1 MDKTRIRKQMRKMRR
16 ALTPAQR
23 VQAGRG
29 LKRSALTSGVLLNSQ
44 RLALYL
50 VNDGEIDPQQLIDQ
64 LQRMGKTVYLP
75 TLHPLRK
82 GALAF
87 VLYNRQTRMIKNRF
101 GIPEPDFR
109 YGKRIHPRFL
119 DTVFM
124 PLVAF
129 DQQGNRLGMGGGF
142 YDRTLAFT
150 RKPGKKPRLIG
161 CAHEFQCLSA
171 IPAEAWDIPLSAIA
185 TDVTL
190 RTFNQ
195 SPE

>member
-1 MDKTRIRKQMRKMRR
+1 MDKTSIRKQMRVQRR
-16 ALTPAQR
+16 ALTRNQR
-23 VQAGRG
+23 AMAARG

-50 VNDGEIDPQQLIDQ
+50 VNDGEIDPQQLITQ
-64 LQRMGKTVYLP
+64 LRKMGKQVYLP

-87 VLYNRQTRMIKNRF
+87 IEYTQTTRMKNNRF

-109 YGKRIHPRFL
+109 YGKRIKARFL
-119 DTVFM
+119 DTIFM

-129 DQQGNRLGMGGGF
+129 DQQGHRLGMGGGF

-150 RKPGKKPRLIG
+150 SKPGKKPRLIG

-171 IPAEAWDIPLSAIA
+171 IPAEPWDIPLSAIA

-190 RTFNQ
+190 RTFK
-195 SPE
+195 